1 MSGLMSLGTRAMFAN
16 YAALQTTGSNIA
28 NASTPGY
35 SRQQVELSTAGGQY
49 TGAGFFGKGAQID
62 SVTRAADAFLTRAA
76 ALSKSQAA
84 LDATHLEQLR
94 RLESV
99 FPSGEQGI
107 GHAAGQLL
115 NAFVDVAN
123 NPQDAAARQ
132 VVLARTEELSSR
144 LRAAGAQIDTL
155 QSGVVQDFKTSI
167 QTVNSLAQRVADIN
181 KQIASALGTGHTP
194 NDLLDQRD
202 QLVSEISGYVQ
213 VSTITADDGTLG
225 LFVGGGQRL
234 VLGGSALELRALP
247 DLYDPAKVRLGVRE
261 GGVDRAL
268 PTASLGG
275 GSLAGLLAFQD
286 DDIADAQALVG
297 RMAAAIAGSLNEQQA
312 LGLDLRQPAGS
323 GAPLMN
329 VGAPRVLPAATNTG
343 SSTVSLRITQP
354 AHLQASEYELRA
366 DPATAGRY
374 LLTRLSDGT
383 VRSVASGDTIDG
395 FTVDVGTPA
404 PAAADRFLLQPVS
417 RAAQGASRAL
427 DDPKGLAAASPLTAT
442 VAATNAGTGSV
453 ASVKVTSAWPLSAA
467 ADAAN
472 TGGAALAL
480 RVDDRAQLQ
489 PQAPI
494 SLSFAAAGA
503 DLAYTWSQPG
513 ATPASGTGIWDPQQ
527 PIRINGVAV
536 NVNGTPDAGDSFD
549 IAAVPQTPVEISF
562 SLDASNRLQY
572 TWTQAG
578 ATPATGT
585 GLWNS
590 TAPIP
595 LNGAELRLNGVPQ
608 PGDAFSVVTGAFS
621 ASNNGN
627 ALALLDL
634 RDAGIVGE
642 KRLADGSIAPGESI
656 TSAYASALADIGVR
670 VQSTKASSNIST
682 AVAANAEAVKAAKTG
697 VNLDEE
703 AARLIQY
710 QQGYQ
715 AAAKVLQV
723 AQSVF
728 DTLLSATGR

>member
-62 SVTRAADAFLTRAA
+62 TVTRAADAFLTRAA
-76 ALSKSQAA
+76 AASKAQAA
-84 LDATHLEQLR
+84 FDATHLEQLK

-99 FPSGEQGI
+99 FPPGESGI
-107 GHAAGQLL
+107 GFAAGQLL

-123 NPQDAAARQ
+123 RPQDAAARQ
-132 VVLARTEELSSR
+132 VVLARTEELASR
-144 LRAAGAQIDTL
+144 LRAAGSQIDTL
-155 QSGVVQDFKTSI
+155 QSGVAEDFKTSI
-167 QTVNSLAQRVADIN
+167 ATVNTLAQRVADIN
-181 KQIASALGTGHTP
+181 RQIASALGTGHTP

-202 QLVSEISGYVQ
+202 QLVSEISGFVQ

-225 LFVGGGQRL
+225 LFIGGGQRL

-261 GGVDRAL
+261 GGVDRTL

-275 GSLAGLLAFQD
+275 GSLAGLLALQD
-286 DDIADAQALVG
+286 EDIADAQALVG

-312 LGLDLRQPAGS
+312 LGLDLRQPPGS

-329 VGAPRVLPAATNTG
+329 VGAPRVLPASTNTG
-343 SSTVSLRITQP
+343 GSSIGLQITNP
-354 AHLQASEYELRA
+354 AQLQASDYELRA

-383 VRSVASGDTIDG
+383 VSSIASGDTIDG
-395 FTVDVGTPA
+395 FTIDVGTPA
-404 PAAADRFLLQPVS
+404 PAAGDRFVLQTVS

-427 DDPKGLAAASPLTAT
+427 DDPKGIAAAAPLTAT
-442 VAATNAGTGSV
+442 VGAANAGTGSV
-453 ASVKVTSAWPLSAA
+453 ASIKVTEAWPLSAA
-467 ADAAN
+467 ADAGN
-472 TGGAALAL
+472 TSTAALTL
-480 RVDDRAQLQ
+480 RVYDRSQLQ
-489 PQAPI
+489 PQLPV
-494 SLSFAAAGA
+494 SLSFAASGS

-513 ATPASGTGIWDPQQ
+513 ATPSSGTGIWNPQQ

-536 NVNGTPDAGDSFD
+536 DLAGTPAAGDSFD
-549 IAAVPQTPVEISF
+549 IAAVPQAPTEISF
-562 SLDASNRLQY
+562 SLDGSNRLQY

-578 ATPATGT
+578 ATPSSGT
-585 GLWNS
+585 GLWDS
-590 TAPIP
+590 AAPIA
-595 LNGAELRLNGVPQ
+595 LNGADLRLNGVPQ
-608 PGDAFSVVTGAFS
+608 PGDNFSVAPAAFS

-627 ALALLDL
+627 ALALVDL

-642 KRLADGSIAPGESI
+642 QRLADGSIVAGVSI

-670 VQSTKASSNIST
+670 VQSTKASSSISS
-682 AVAANAEAVKAAKTG
+682 AVAADAEAVKAAATG

-715 AAAKVLQV
+715 AAAKILQT
-723 AQSVF
+723 AQNVF
-728 DTLLSATGR
+728 DTLLSVTGR

>member
-1 MSGLMSLGTRAMFAN
+1 MAGLMSLGTRAMFAN
-16 YAALQTTGSNIA
+16 YAALQATGSNISNA
-28 NASTPGY
+28 NTPGY

-49 TGAGFFGKGAQID
+49 TGAGFFGNGAQID
-62 SVTRAADAFLTRAA
+62 SVTRAADSFLTRAA
-76 ALSKSQAA
+76 AASKSQAA
-84 LDATHLEQLR
+84 FDATHLEQLK

-99 FPSGEQGI
+99 FPPGESGI
-107 GHAAGQLL
+107 GFAAGQLL

-123 NPQDAAARQ
+123 RPQDAAARQ
-132 VVLARTEELSSR
+132 VVLARTEELTSR
-144 LRAAGAQIDTL
+144 LRAAGGQIDTL
-155 QSGVVQDFKTSI
+155 QSGVAQDFRTSI
-167 QTVNSLAQRVADIN
+167 ATVNTLAQRVADIN

-202 QLVSEISGYVQ
+202 QLVSEISGFVQ

-225 LFVGGGQRL
+225 LFIGGGQRL
-234 VLGGSALELRALP
+234 VLGGSALELKAMP

-261 GGVDRAL
+261 GGVDRGL
-268 PTASLGG
+268 PTGSLGG

-286 DDIADAQALVG
+286 DDLTDAQGLVG

-329 VGAPRVLPAATNTG
+329 VGAPRVLPASTNTG
-343 SSTVSLRITQP
+343 GSTVGVQVTHP
-354 AHLQASEYELRA
+354 AQLQASDYELRA
-366 DPATAGRY
+366 DPAAAGSY
-374 LLTRLSDGT
+374 LLTRLSDGM

-395 FTVDVGTPA
+395 FAIDVGTPA
-404 PAAADRFLLQPVS
+404 PAAGDRFLLQPVS

-427 DDPKGLAAASPLTAT
+427 DDPKGIAAAAPLTAT
-442 VAATNAGTGSV
+442 ANATNEGTGSV
-453 ASVKVTSAWPLSAA
+453 ASVKVTNAWPLSAA
-467 ADAAN
+467 GDAAN

-480 RVDDRAQLQ
+480 RVYDRNQLK
-489 PQAPI
+489 PQLPI
-494 SLSFAAAGA
+494 SLSFAASGS
-503 DLAYTWSQPG
+503 DLAYTWNQPG
-513 ATPASGTGIWDPQQ
+513 ATPASGTGIWDAQQ
-527 PIRINGVAV
+527 PIRINGVAIDV
-536 NVNGTPDAGDSFD
+536 AGTPAAGDNFD
-549 IAAVPQTPVEISF
+549 IAAMPQAPTEISF

-578 ATPATGT
+578 ATPASGT
-585 GLWNS
+585 GLWDS
-590 TAPIP
+590 SAPVR
-595 LNGAELRLNGVPQ
+595 LNGADLRLNGVPQ
-608 PGDAFSVVTGAFS
+608 PGDSFSVSPAAFS

-642 KRLADGSIAPGESI
+642 QRLADGSISAGESI

-682 AVAANAEAVKAAKTG
+682 AVAANADAVKAAATG

-715 AAAKVLQV
+715 AAAKILQV

-728 DTLLSATGR
+728 DTLLSVTGR